1 MQMIVIVQSGVAAGI
16 RKDYE
21 FGAAQAKFPAST
33 FYRVSDDSNP
43 SAILG
48 RPAEYD
54 ENGTEISPAIPR
66 MTEAQVQAIEEAL
79 TPAEMLTRLT
89 GMSIADIQTALG
101 I

>member
-1 MQMIVIVQSGVAAGI
+1 MIVIIQSGVAAGI

-21 FGAAQAKFPAST
+21 FGAAQAKFPTST

-43 SAILG
+43 STILG
-48 RPAEYD
+48 RLAEYD
-54 ENGTEISPAIPR
+54 ENGTETSPAIPR
-66 MTEAQVQAIEEAL
+66 MTEAQVQAIEEVL
-79 TPAEMLTRLT
+79 TPAQMLSRVT